1 MRYLYIFLFSF
12 LIFGSSCSQSN
23 VRVLDSKAF
32 IEGAKTDSM
41 AVILDVR
48 QPSEFAEG
56 HIEGAVNLDWL
67 DEEAFKEGVAKLDKA
82 KTYYI
87 YCRSGRRSNAAAEK
101 MQSDGFKV
109 YDLKGGIKQWK
120 AHGKPVVK

>member
-1 MRYLYIFLFSF
+1 MRYLSILIFSF
-12 LIFGSSCSQSN
+12 LFFVSACSQSS
-23 VRVLDSKAF
+23 VKLLDTNSF
-32 IEGAKTDSM
+32 IEGVKSDSLS
-41 AVILDVR
+41 VILDVR

-56 HIEGAVNLDWL
+56 HIEGAENLDWL
-67 DEEAFKEGVAKLDKA
+67 NEDAFNDGVLKLDTA

-101 MQSDGFKV
+101 LQSMGFKV

-120 AHGKPVVK
+120 ADGKSVVK

>member
-1 MRYLYIFLFSF
+1 MRYLYILIFSF
-12 LIFGSSCSQSN
+12 LFFVSACSQSN
-23 VRVLDSKAF
+23 VRILDSKAF

-67 DEEAFKEGVAKLDKA
+67 DEKAFKEGVTKLDTA

-101 MQSDGFKV
+101 MQSEGFKV

-120 AHGKPVVK
+120 ADGKPVVK